1 MRKNRL
7 KILISNDDGVAARGL
22 SVLFSHLNTLADCEV
37 YAPDRNSSGLSSSIT
52 LGRPLRVTKHS
63 NGFNSIDG
71 TPADC
76 VHLAVNTLLTE
87 EPDIVVAGINH
98 GSNLGDDVLYSGTVG
113 AAMEGRFMKNPAIAV
128 SLSGSSEEGM
138 QSAGKVV
145 QDLVGRLKNIKL
157 PLGTVL
163 NVNVPDLPYGEIQ
176 GMEVTRLGHRERAE
190 KPVRQLDPRGKD
202 VYWIAPVGKE
212 RDAGE
217 GTDFH
222 AIARGAV
229 SITPLQYDQ
238 TNHSTLSEVRE
249 WLGRE
254 WLGRES
260 LEGI

>member
-1 MRKNRL
+1 M
-7 KILISNDDGVAARGL
+7 KILLSNDDGVAAEGL
-22 SVLFSHLNTLADCEV
+22 SILHSHLKTVGDCEV

-52 LGRPLRVTKHS
+52 LGRPLRVTRHS

-76 VHLAVNTLLTE
+76 VHLAVNILME
-87 EPDIVVAGINH
+87 QEPDIVITGINH
-98 GSNLGDDVLYSGTVG
+98 GANLGDDVLYSGTVG
-113 AAMEGRFMKNPAIAV
+113 AAMEGRFMNCPAIAV
-128 SLSGSSEEGM
+128 SLCGNSDEGFHT
-138 QSAGKVV
+138 AGRVV
-145 QDLVGRLKNIKL
+145 QELVEKLPEINL

-163 NVNVPDLPYGEIQ
+163 NVNVPDCLYIDLK

-190 KPVRQLDPRGKD
+190 KPVRQTDPRGKD

-222 AIARGAV
+222 AIARNVV

-238 TNHSTLSEVRE
+238 TNHSTLDELRG
-249 WLGRE
+249 WL
-254 WLGRES
+254 
-260 LEGI
+260 